1 MTNET
6 NNETATNETA
16 GNGTVLDGVEETGIL
31 DVLSDNIEFIAVG
44 LVVVAIACAVAWMK
58 SPSFRLLVRK
68 WYAKLMKQH
77 KDEMEELY
85 NKYFTK
91 AMQAKMDAT
100 KAAKIK
106 AAILEKAILSEVD
119 HRARGV
125 EAGLRKEMRSL
136 AKEL

>member
-16 GNGTVLDGVEETGIL
+16 GNGTVLDDVEGTGIL
-31 DVLSDNIEFIAVG
+31 NTLTDNVEYIGIG

-58 SPSFRLLVRK
+58 VPAFRLMVRK
-68 WYAKLMKQH
+68 QYARFMKQH

-91 AMQAKMDAT
+91 VMQAKIDAT

-119 HRARGV
+119 HRTKAA
-125 EAGLRKEMRSL
+125 EADLKKEMR
-136 AKEL
+136 ELSKNL

>member
-6 NNETATNETA
+6 NNTTAP
-16 GNGTVLDGVEETGIL
+16 LDGNTVEETGIL
-31 DVLSDNIEFIAVG
+31 NTLTDNVEYIAVG

-58 SPSFRLLVRK
+58 SPPFRLFVRK
-68 WYAKLMKQH
+68 WYSKLMGKH

-91 AMQAKMDAT
+91 VMQAKMDAT

-119 HRARGV
+119 HRTRSA
-125 EAGLRKEMRSL
+125 EAGLKKEMRAL
-136 AKEL
+136 AKKL

>member
-6 NNETATNETA
+6 NNTTANLTGDT
-16 GNGTVLDGVEETGIL
+16 VEETGIL
-31 DVLSDNIEFIAVG
+31 NMLTDNIEYMAVG

-58 SPSFRLLVRK
+58 SPTFRLLVRK
-68 WYAKLMKQH
+68 WYSKLMGKH

-91 AMQAKMDAT
+91 VMQAKMDAT

-106 AAILEKAILSEVD
+106 AAILEKAILSEVN
-119 HRARGV
+119 HRTRSA
-125 EAGLRKEMRSL
+125 EAGLKREMREL
-136 AKEL
+136 AKKL

>member
-16 GNGTVLDGVEETGIL
+16 GNNTVLESVEETGIL
-31 DVLSDNIEFIAVG
+31 EMLTDNIEYIGIG

-58 SPSFRLLVRK
+58 SPAFRLLVRK
-68 WYAKLMKQH
+68 WYAKIMRQH

-91 AMQAKMDAT
+91 VMQAKMDAT

-119 HRARGV
+119 HRTKAA
-125 EAGLRKEMRSL
+125 EAALKKEMR
-136 AKEL
+136 ELSKNL

>member
-1 MTNET
+1 MANNTTNET
-6 NNETATNETA
+6 DANNTATNMTSD
-16 GNGTVLDGVEETGIL
+16 LVENDLAIL
-31 DVLSDNIEFIAVG
+31 DMLMDNIMVVG
-44 LVVVAIACAVAWMK
+44 GLAIVAAIACAVAWMK
-58 SPSFRLLVRK
+58 VPAFRLMVRK
-68 WYAKLMKQH
+68 WYAKIMKQH

-119 HRARGV
+119 HRARSV
-125 EAGLRKEMRSL
+125 EAGLKKEMRALS
-136 AKEL
+136 KEL

>member
-31 DVLSDNIEFIAVG
+31 NTLIDNVEYIGIG

-58 SPSFRLLVRK
+58 VPAFRLMVRK
-68 WYAKLMKQH
+68 QYARFMKQH

-119 HRARGV
+119 HRAKDV
-125 EAGLRKEMRSL
+125 EAGLKREMRALSKNL
-136 AKEL
+136 

>member
-6 NNETATNETA
+6 NNETTNLT
-16 GNGTVLDGVEETGIL
+16 GDMVEETGIL
-31 DVLSDNIEFIAVG
+31 NTLTDNVEYIGLG
-44 LVVVAIACAVAWMK
+44 LVVVAIACAVVWMK
-58 SPSFRLLVRK
+58 VPAFRLMVRK
-68 WYAKLMKQH
+68 QYARFMKQH

-119 HRARGV
+119 HRTKAA
-125 EAGLRKEMRSL
+125 EADLKKEMR
-136 AKEL
+136 ELSKNL

>member
-119 HRARGV
+119 HRAKDV
-125 EAGLRKEMRSL
+125 EAGLKREMRALSKNL
-136 AKEL
+136 

>member
-16 GNGTVLDGVEETGIL
+16 GNSTVLDGVEEAGIL
-31 DVLSDNIEFIAVG
+31 DTLTDNVEYIAIG

-58 SPSFRLLVRK
+58 SPAFRLMVRK
-68 WYAKLMKQH
+68 WYAKIMKQH

-119 HRARGV
+119 HRARSV
-125 EAGLRKEMRSL
+125 EAGLKKEMRALS
-136 AKEL
+136 KEL

>member
-31 DVLSDNIEFIAVG
+31 DTLTDNVEYIAVG

-58 SPSFRLLVRK
+58 SPAFRLLVRK
-68 WYAKLMKQH
+68 WYAKIMRQH

-85 NKYFTK
+85 SKYFTK

-119 HRARGV
+119 HRTKAA
-125 EAGLRKEMRSL
+125 EATLKKEMR
-136 AKEL
+136 ELSKNL